1 MAILSFD
8 KHAVFLYIL
17 NTSIINQL
25 IPICLIL

>member
-8 KHAVFLYIL
+8 KHAEFLHIL